1 MIPRKPDT
9 TEIAIVGAGPAGVAA
24 AVTAARAG
32 ASVTVLDEYARPG
45 GQYYKQPVHTD
56 GGPSY
61 PHSLAST
68 IQQGRELLEGLSHP
82 GIDLQC
88 NTLAWNISADELVLD
103 LYSPAGA
110 RALQAQ
116 RIILCAGAT
125 ERAVPFPGWTLPG
138 VIMAGAGQLMLKAH
152 GLLPGKTFLLAG
164 TGPLLQLAAVQL
176 LEAGAQIAALVELR
190 SRTEFLKSAAH
201 LWRYP
206 DKLGQGFATL
216 QKLLQA
222 RVPIKFG
229 HTIAQALG
237 ETEVS
242 GAVIMR
248 VDGDGQP
255 IPGSETR
262 FEVDT
267 ICLNYGFTPATEL
280 PRIAG
285 CEQYFDQDYATYA
298 TATNDSLE
306 TSIAGILAAG
316 ETRGMGGAEVAV
328 IEGQLAGSVAAQQ
341 LGFSP
346 PFDQNGL
353 SDKRLQARAVAAS
366 LGKMFQLKPGLCA
379 LAADDV
385 PVCRCEEVSAGE
397 VRAAIRNGV
406 VQLNQLKPWTRAG
419 MGRCQGRICGD
430 ILRQIVAAETGLPL
444 SEIQPFTAR
453 APVKP
458 VPLEVVGGPVA
469 ETDTL
474 TWEDHVGGY
483 GVART

>member
-9 TEIAIVGAGPAGVAA
+9 TEIAIVGAGPAGGGA

>member
-24 AVTAARAG
+24 SVTAARAG

>member
-1 MIPRKPDT
+1 MPHKPDT

-32 ASVTVLDEYARPG
+32 ASVMLLDEYARPG
-45 GQYYKQPVHTD
+45 GQYYKQPAHAD
-56 GGPSY
+56 GGPTY
-61 PHSLAST
+61 PHSLASN

-88 NTLAWNISADELVLD
+88 NTLAWNISAEELVLD

-125 ERAVPFPGWTLPG
+125 ERAMPFPGWTLPG
-138 VIMAGAGQLMLKAH
+138 VIMAGASQLMLKAH
-152 GLLPGKTFLLAG
+152 GLLPGKRFLLAG
-164 TGPLLQLAAVQL
+164 TGPLLQLTAVQL

-190 SRTEFLKSAAH
+190 SRTEFFKNATH
-201 LWRYP
+201 LWRYR
-206 DKLGQGFATL
+206 DKLGQGFANL
-216 QKLLQA
+216 QKLIQA

-229 HTIAQALG
+229 HTIARAVGQ
-237 ETEVS
+237 TEVS
-242 GAVIMR
+242 GAVIMK

-255 IPGSETR
+255 ISGSETT

-298 TATNDSLE
+298 TATNHNLE
-306 TSIAGILAAG
+306 TSIAGIFAAG

-346 PFDQNGL
+346 PTDQSEL
-353 SDKRLQARAVAAS
+353 SDKRLQARAVAGV

-419 MGRCQGRICGD
+419 MGRCQGRICD
-430 ILRQIVAAETGLPL
+430 EILRQIVAAETGLPL
-444 SEIQPFTAR
+444 WEIQPFTAR
-453 APVKP
+453 TPVKP

-469 ETDTL
+469 QTDTL

>member
-1 MIPRKPDT
+1 VIPRKPDT

>member
-1 MIPRKPDT
+1 MSLKPVRDTRKPDT

-366 LGKMFQLKPGLCA
+366 LGKMFSSSRGFAHWP
-379 LAADDV
+379 
-385 PVCRCEEVSAGE
+385 PTMCRFAG
-397 VRAAIRNGV
+397 
-406 VQLNQLKPWTRAG
+406 
-419 MGRCQGRICGD
+419 
-430 ILRQIVAAETGLPL
+430 
-444 SEIQPFTAR
+444 AR
-453 APVKP
+453 K
-458 VPLEVVGGPVA
+458 
-469 ETDTL
+469 
-474 TWEDHVGGY
+474 
-483 GVART
+483 

>member
-1 MIPRKPDT
+1 MPHKPDT

-32 ASVTVLDEYARPG
+32 ASVMLLDEYARPG
-45 GQYYKQPVHTD
+45 GQYYKQPAHAD
-56 GGPSY
+56 GGPTY
-61 PHSLAST
+61 PHSLASN

-88 NTLAWNISADELVLD
+88 NTLVWNISADELVLD
-103 LYSPAGA
+103 LCGPAGA

-116 RIILCAGAT
+116 CIILCAGAT
-125 ERAVPFPGWTLPG
+125 ERVMPFPGWTLPG
-138 VIMAGAGQLMLKAH
+138 VIMAGASQLMLKAH
-152 GLLPGKTFLLAG
+152 GILPGKRFLLAG
-164 TGPLLQLAAVQL
+164 TGPLLQITAIQL

-190 SRTEFLKSAAH
+190 SRTEFLRSAAS
-201 LWRYP
+201 LWRYR
-206 DKLGQGFATL
+206 DKLGQGFANL

-229 HTIAQALG
+229 HTIARALG
-237 ETEVS
+237 ENEVS

-248 VDGDGQP
+248 VDGDGRP
-255 IPGSETR
+255 IPGSETTLK
-262 FEVDT
+262 VDT
-267 ICLNYGFTPATEL
+267 ICLNYGFAPATEL

-298 TATNDSLE
+298 TSTNDNLE
-306 TSIAGILAAG
+306 TSITGILAAG

-346 PFDQNGL
+346 PIDQNEL
-353 SDKRLQARAVAAS
+353 FDKRLQARAVAAT

-379 LAADDV
+379 LVTDDV

-397 VRAAIRNGV
+397 VRTAIRNGV

-419 MGRCQGRICGD
+419 MGSCQGRICGD
-430 ILRQIVAAETGLPL
+430 ILRQIVASETGLPL
-444 SEIQPFTAR
+444 QDIQPFTAR

-469 ETDTL
+469 DTGTL